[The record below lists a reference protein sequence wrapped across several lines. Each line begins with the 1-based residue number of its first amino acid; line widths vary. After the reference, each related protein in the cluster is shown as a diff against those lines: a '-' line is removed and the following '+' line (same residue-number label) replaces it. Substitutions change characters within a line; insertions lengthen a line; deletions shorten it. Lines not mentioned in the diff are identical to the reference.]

1 VRVGRAVVS
10 ARAGRTE
17 FAKGG
22 DTLIWVL
29 LAIVVVL
36 LCVVGILVI
45 RQRRSAQLREGF
57 GPEYDRVLQ
66 ERGDQRAAEAELR
79 ERRDRRRGYEIRP
92 LEESVRER
100 YAERWEDTQRRFV
113 DQPASAVAE
122 ADGLIGEVMRDRGYP
137 VEDFDQQAADL
148 SVDHPEVVEHYRSA
162 HAVSVASGDQNAS
175 TEDLRTAMVHYRAL
189 FSDLL
194 EDDARTE
201 VKETK

>member
-1 VRVGRAVVS
+1 LP
-10 ARAGRTE
+10 E
-17 FAKGG
+17 GG
-22 DTLIWVL
+22 DALIWVL
-29 LAIVVVL
+29 LAITVVL
-36 LCVVGILVI
+36 LCLVGVLVV
-45 RQRRSAQLREGF
+45 RQRRTAQLREGF

-66 ERGDQRAAEAELR
+66 ERGDQRAAESELR
-79 ERRDRRRGYEIRP
+79 ERRDRRRQYDIRP
-92 LEESVRER
+92 LGESARER

-122 ADGLIGEVMRDRGYP
+122 ADGLIGVVMRDRGYP

-175 TEDLRTAMVHYRAL
+175 TEDLRAAMVHYRAL

-194 EDDARTE
+194 NDDSRTE